1 VAHLSEEAIARQA
14 RLDGTYIL
22 RANTNLEPAEIA
34 RVYRQLWHV
43 ERAFRDLK
51 GPFQL
56 RPMRHFVDRRIRGH
70 VIVCF
75 LAYALEMAIRQG
87 MGLAEARAGKRGGY
101 MLLRDPAAISLLE
114 VVEAA
119 EGVLRAKRCTLRGG
133 PCQWEQMCPLH
144 PAWERATMAFR
155 ESLRQASL
163 AEVAAVDVALEEGTA
178 EILPTS
184 HRLHPKADMV

>member
-1 VAHLSEEAIARQA
+1 MELTLSKKGDYAVRAAIALA
-14 RLDGTYIL
+14 RAWGSGAMCKVREVSEQMNLPPLYTAQIL
-22 RANTNLEPAEIA
+22 HLLSDA
-34 RVYRQLWHV
+34 
-43 ERAFRDLK
+43 
-51 GPFQL
+51 
-56 RPMRHFVDRRIRGH
+56 
-70 VIVCF
+70 
-75 LAYALEMAIRQG
+75 
-87 MGLAEARAGKRGGY
+87 GLAEARAGKRGGY